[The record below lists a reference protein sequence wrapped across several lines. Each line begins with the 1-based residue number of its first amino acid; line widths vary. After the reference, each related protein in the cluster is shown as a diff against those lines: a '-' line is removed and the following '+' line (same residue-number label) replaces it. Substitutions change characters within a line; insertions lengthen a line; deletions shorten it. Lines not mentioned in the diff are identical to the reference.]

1 MKTAYFRFHAE
12 LNDFLPP
19 GRKNITFSH
28 PFNGKV
34 AIKDVLQAL
43 GAPHTEID
51 KILVNG
57 RSVNFNYLV
66 KPGDWVNVYPE
77 TVSPGVTSIIKLRPR
92 PLSQSSF
99 VVDTHLGKLATYLRM
114 LGFDALYQNDYE
126 DDALAS
132 ISSQSG
138 RILLTRDR
146 DLLKRNLV
154 TYGYFIRNTCPRR
167 QLVEVL
173 QRYNLYDQIHPFRR
187 CIRCN
192 GTLEA
197 VSKAD
202 VADRL
207 PPNTNLYFDEFH
219 LCQNCGKIYWKGSHY
234 QRMQRFIEQ
243 LLDNRLIDPV

>member
-12 LNDFLPP
+12 LNDFLPS
-19 GRKNITFSH
+19 GRKEITFSH
-28 PFNGKV
+28 PLDGNV

-43 GAPHTEID
+43 GVPHTEID
-51 KILVNG
+51 TILVNG
-57 RSVNFNYLV
+57 RSVDFTYLV
-66 KPGDWVNVYPE
+66 KPEDRVKVYPE
-77 TVSPGVTSIIKLRPR
+77 TVSPGITPIIKLRPR

-99 VVDTHLGKLATYLRM
+99 VLDTHLGKLATYLRM
-114 LGFDALYQNDYE
+114 LGFDVLYRNDYE
-126 DDALAS
+126 DDTLAS

-138 RILLTRDR
+138 RNLLTRDR
-146 DLLKRNLV
+146 GLLKRNLV
-154 TYGYFIRNTCPRR
+154 THGYFIRNTCPRR

-173 QRYNLYDQIHPFRR
+173 QRYHLYDQIRPFRR

-192 GTLEA
+192 GALEA

-207 PPNTNLYFDEFH
+207 PANTNLYYEEFH

-243 LLDNRLIDPV
+243 ILNNRLLDPV